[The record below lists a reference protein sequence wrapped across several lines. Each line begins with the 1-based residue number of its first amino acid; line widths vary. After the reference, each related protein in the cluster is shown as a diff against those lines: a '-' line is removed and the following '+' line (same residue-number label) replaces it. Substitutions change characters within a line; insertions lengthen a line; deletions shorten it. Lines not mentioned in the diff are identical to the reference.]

1 MNRVRGQALVE
12 FSIMVGVFAAL
23 GVGMQVL
30 GGWQRLQRQA
40 VMAAHEVAFSA
51 TWSNQPVEPQRLQ
64 EHTLALHFDGVGTAA
79 PGSGEPLLQRGSGM
93 SLTLS
98 QAPPP
103 GSTPALLSTLMR
115 PLRVVGGFLGG
126 EFDLQQQGFAQAE
139 VSLQGGD
146 LPGLP
151 EPWSSAGL
159 QARERAA
166 VLGDSWA
173 AANPQHVASRTAG
186 LVPTSVLAR
195 QSAWLRPLLWPA
207 RLIEPA
213 LGRLCLGLIE
223 PERLPIDRLLGATP
237 NAEQPG
243 DVSCH

>member
-1 MNRVRGQALVE
+1 MTHCRGQALVE
-12 FSIMVGVFAAL
+12 FCVMVSVFVAL

-30 GGWQRLQRQA
+30 CGWQRLQRQA

-51 TWSNQPVEPQRLQ
+51 TWDVQPVDAQRLQ
-64 EHTLALHFDGVGTAA
+64 ERTLALHFDGVGTVA
-79 PGSGEPLLQRGSGM
+79 PGSGESLLSHESGM
-93 SLTLS
+93 ALTLT

-103 GSTPALLSTLMR
+103 GNTPALLLSVLR
-115 PLRVVGGFLGG
+115 PLQAVGGFLGG

-139 VSLQGGD
+139 VSLQGAD

-151 EPWSSAGL
+151 APWNSAGL

-173 AANPQHVASRTAG
+173 AASPQQVASRTAG
-186 LVPTSVLAR
+186 LVPTGVLAR

-223 PERLPIDRLLGATP
+223 PERLPIDRLSDAAPGA
-237 NAEQPG
+237 AQPG
-243 DVSCH
+243 DASCH